1 MGKSKAP
8 AAPDPKETASA
19 QTGTNIGT
27 AIANGYL
34 GNVNQVTPD
43 GSLTY
48 SQTGTNQWRD
58 PMSGAVYDLP
68 TWTATQTLSPAQQAI
83 KDQQD
88 AAEKNLATLANTQ
101 SGRLND
107 VLGTPFTLNGA
118 PAAGSSSSLTM
129 PNYTQIGAGPQLQ
142 SSIGNTGNIQS
153 QIAGAGN
160 IQTAVGSAG
169 NIQNSIANAGDITK
183 SYGTDYGANVQ
194 QVQDAL
200 MARLQPSL
208 DQNRAALEQKLANQG
223 LQPGSEAYDR
233 AYDAATRQENDAR
246 YGAILNAGQEQT
258 RLAGLAQQQAAFQN
272 AAQAQQYGQNAND
285 AQFGNSSQQQQY
297 TQNANN
303 MQMGN
308 AAQQQQFAQN
318 QAQQQANNTAQ
329 QQAYSQAAN
338 NAQFGNSVA
347 QQQYQ
352 NQSSSTA
359 ANNALQ
365 DQSFNAQ
372 QAKIN
377 AQNAERA
384 NYLNEQYALRN
395 QPINEISSLLS
406 GGQVTNP
413 NFVPTQGQNIPTVDY
428 AGLVQQNY
436 ANQLN
441 AYNQSQANSGAL
453 LGGLAGLFSL
463 SDKTAKKDIKK
474 VGGLYEYRYKGE
486 GKNAPKRIGVMA
498 QEVEKVRPGAVRKGA
513 DGKKRVNYGALFA
526 AGSAR

>member
-19 QTGTNIGT
+19 QTATNVGT
-27 AIANGYL
+27 AIANSYM
-34 GNVNQVTPD
+34 GNVNQNTPD
-43 GSLTY
+43 GSLNY
-48 SQTGTNQWRD
+48 SYSTTKWTD
-58 PMSGAVYDLP
+58 PLSGAVYDIP
-68 TWTATQTLSPAQQAI
+68 VATATQTLSPAQQAI

-88 AAEKNLATLANTQ
+88 AASKNLATLANSQ

-107 VLGTPFTLNGA
+107 LLGTPFTLNGA
-118 PAAGSSSSLTM
+118 PAAGSASSLTM
-129 PNYTQIGAGPQLQ
+129 PNYTQFGAGPQLQ
-142 SSIGNTGNIQS
+142 SSVGDTGNIMS
-153 QIAGAGN
+153 QIAGAGD
-160 IQTAVGSAG
+160 IKSSV
-169 NIQNSIANAGDITK
+169 ANAGDITK
-183 SYGTDYGANVQ
+183 TYGTDYGANVQ

-208 DQNRAALEQKLANQG
+208 DQNRSALEQKLANQG
-223 LQPGSEAYDR
+223 LQPGSDAYNR
-233 AYDAATRQENDAR
+233 AIDAATRQENDAR

-258 RLAGLAQQQAAFQN
+258 RLANLAQQQAAFQN

-285 AQFGNSSQQQQY
+285 VQLA
-297 TQNANN
+297 
-303 MQMGN
+303 N

-318 QAQQQANNTAQ
+318 QAQLQANNTAQ
-329 QQAYSQAAN
+329 QQAYSQAYQNAGLAN
-338 NAQFGNSVA
+338 STA

-352 NQSSSTA
+352 NQTSATA

-365 DQSFNAQ
+365 DQTFNAQ

-377 AQNAERA
+377 AQNTERA
-384 NYLNEQYALRN
+384 NWMNEQYALRN

-413 NFVPTQGQNIPTVDY
+413 NFVPTQGQSIPNIDY
-428 AGLVQQNY
+428 ASMVQQKYN
-436 ANQLN
+436 ADLN
-441 AYNQSQANSGAL
+441 AYNQSQANSGAI

-498 QEVEKVRPGAVRKGA
+498 QEVEKVRPGVVRKGA

>member
-8 AAPDPKETASA
+8 AAPDPKATAAA
-19 QTGTNIGT
+19 QTSTNIGT

-43 GSLTY
+43 GTLTY
-48 SQTGTNQWRD
+48 QQTGTNQWRD
-58 PMSGAVYDLP
+58 PMSGAWYDLP
-68 TWTATQTLSPAQQAI
+68 SWTATQTLSPAQQAI
-83 KDQQD
+83 KEQQD

-107 VLGTPFTLNGA
+107 LLKDPMSISGA

-129 PNYTQIGAGPQLQ
+129 PNFTQFGQGPTLQ
-142 SSIGNTGNIQS
+142 SS
-153 QIAGAGN
+153 
-160 IQTAVGSAG
+160 VGDVG
-169 NIQNSIANAGDITK
+169 EITK

-208 DQNRAALEQKLANQG
+208 DKNRAALEQKLANQG

-246 YGAILNAGQEQT
+246 YGAILSAGQEQT
-258 RLAGLAQQQAAFQN
+258 RLANLAQQQAAFQN
-272 AAQAQQYGQNAND
+272 
-285 AQFGNSSQQQQY
+285 S
-297 TQNANN
+297 
-303 MQMGN
+303 
-308 AAQQQQFAQN
+308 
-318 QAQQQANNTAQ
+318 AQ
-329 QQAYSQAAN
+329 QQAYSQAFQNVGLAN
-338 NAQFGNSVA
+338 SNA
-347 QQQYQ
+347 QQQFQ
-352 NQSSSTA
+352 NQNTTTA

-365 DQSFNAQ
+365 DQTFNAQ

-395 QPINEISSLLS
+395 QNVNEVLGIAS
-406 GGQVTNP
+406 GAQVSNP
-413 NFVPTQGQNIPTVDY
+413 NFVPTQGQSIPNIDY
-428 AGLVQQNY
+428 AGMVQKNY
-436 ANQLN
+436 ENQVA
-441 AYNQSQANSGAL
+441 AYNQKQANSGAI

-498 QEVEKVRPGAVRKGA
+498 QEVEKVRPGAVRRGA

>member
-8 AAPDPKETASA
+8 AAPDPKTTAAA
-19 QTGTNIGT
+19 QTSTNIGT
-27 AIANGYL
+27 AIANGFL

-43 GSLTY
+43 GTLTY
-48 SQTGTNQWRD
+48 AQTGTNHWRD
-58 PMSGAVYDLP
+58 PMSGAWYELP
-68 TWTATQTLSPAQQAI
+68 QITATQTLSAAQQAI

-88 AAEKNLATLANTQ
+88 SAEKNLATLANSQ

-107 VLGTPFTLNGA
+107 VLGKPFTLDGA

-129 PNYTQIGAGPQLQ
+129 PNYSQFRQGPTLQ
-142 SSIGNTGNIQS
+142 SS
-153 QIAGAGN
+153 
-160 IQTAVGSAG
+160 VGDVG
-169 NIQNSIANAGDITK
+169 EITK

-208 DQNRAALEQKLANQG
+208 DKNRAALEQKLANQG

-246 YGAILNAGQEQT
+246 YGAILSAGQEQT
-258 RLAGLAQQQAAFQN
+258 RLANLAQQQAAFQN
-272 AAQAQQYGQNAND
+272 
-285 AQFGNSSQQQQY
+285 S
-297 TQNANN
+297 
-303 MQMGN
+303 
-308 AAQQQQFAQN
+308 
-318 QAQQQANNTAQ
+318 AQ
-329 QQAYSQAAN
+329 QQAYSQAFQNVGLAN
-338 NAQFGNSVA
+338 SNA
-347 QQQYQ
+347 QQQFQ
-352 NQSSSTA
+352 NQNTTTA

-365 DQSFNAQ
+365 DQTFNAQ

-406 GGQVTNP
+406 GSQVSNP
-413 NFVPTQGQNIPTVDY
+413 NFVPTQGQSIPNIDY
-428 AGLVQQNY
+428 AGMVQKNY
-436 ANQLN
+436 ENQVA
-441 AYNQSQANSGAL
+441 AYNQKQANSGAI

-498 QEVEKVRPGAVRKGA
+498 QEVEKVRPGVVRRGA

>member
-1 MGKSKAP
+1 MGSKKGP
-8 AAPDPKETASA
+8 QAPDPKTTAAA
-19 QTGTNIGT
+19 QTSTNIGT

-58 PMSGAVYDLP
+58 PMNGAVYDLP

-83 KDQQD
+83 KEQQD

-107 VLGTPFTLNGA
+107 LLKDPMSISGA
-118 PAAGSSSSLTM
+118 PAAGSSASLTT
-129 PNYTQIGAGPQLQ
+129 PNYTQFGQGPTLQ
-142 SSIGNTGNIQS
+142 SS
-153 QIAGAGN
+153 
-160 IQTAVGSAG
+160 VGDV
-169 NIQNSIANAGDITK
+169 GDITK

-200 MARLQPSL
+200 MARMQPTL

-223 LQPGSEAYDR
+223 LQPGTPAYDR
-233 AYDAATRQENDAR
+233 AMATATSQENDAR
-246 YGAILNAGQEQT
+246 YGAILNAGQEQS

-272 AAQAQQYGQNAND
+272 
-285 AQFGNSSQQQQY
+285 S
-297 TQNANN
+297 
-303 MQMGN
+303 
-308 AAQQQQFAQN
+308 
-318 QAQQQANNTAQ
+318 AQ
-329 QQAYSQAAN
+329 QQAYSQAFQNTGLAN
-338 NAQFGNSVA
+338 SNA
-347 QQQYQ
+347 QQQFQ
-352 NQSSSTA
+352 NQNTTTA

-365 DQSFNAQ
+365 DQTFNAQ

-395 QPINEISSLLS
+395 QNVNEVLGIAS
-406 GGQVTNP
+406 GAQVSNP
-413 NFVPTQGQNIPTVDY
+413 NFVPTQGQSIPNIDY
-428 AGLVQQNY
+428 AGMVQKNY
-436 ANQLN
+436 ENQVA
-441 AYNQSQANSGAL
+441 AYNQKQANSGAI

-498 QEVEKVRPGAVRKGA
+498 QEVEKVRPGVVRRGA